1 MDADQEERDLAFK
14 TFIGVVVS
22 VCGNALISVAL
33 NVQKLAHNKLQ
44 EQQMANYFA
53 NMDEP
58 PRWISTSSHNTY
70 TGNAFYPDDGYS
82 SPRTSEDFSATSPE
96 EEDLEHQRFIM
107 AMAQEQRDGDSEYLR
122 SKLWWLGITLMVLGE
137 VGNFVAYGFAPASTI
152 APLGTT
158 TLVANVIMAPLM
170 LKEVFRK
177 RDFVGIIL
185 AVAGAAIVVLSSNE
199 QETALSPDLIMES
212 LMQTRSI
219 IYFIITGAA
228 IVTLTAI
235 SPWYGA
241 ESILVDLGLV
251 AIYGGYTVLCTKS
264 VASLLSLTLLNM
276 FAYPISYVLIL
287 ALVVTA
293 ILQIKYLNKALQRFD
308 STAVIPTQFVL
319 FTVSAIIGSA
329 AIYHDF
335 DGMSLEQLSRFM
347 SGCTVEFVGVY
358 LITSKRNK
366 RLGSLALQPDKDE
379 LPGVINESTAIL
391 TTPRSSLDGIPE
403 EEGSELQPTLS
414 HHHQQQQGIELG
426 RPFGSGRS
434 NAITQQQQHHH
445 NPHLHHQYPNSHASH
460 GLQQL
465 QHQNN
470 EYQSIAHDKHRRRS
484 SFIRGLS
491 LASQLVDRTNDET
504 ESAPTLIQLPTPS
517 TSTSSISSTKNY
529 NDNARSSSSH
539 RKSDSKLNNILFG
552 LSHMAHDVL
561 SSGGNGATNQPA
573 ATLAQQTHADEETT
587 IENGIPRTTTP
598 PPPPSSSEA
607 SPSLPPSLGN
617 SNGLTDSQE
626 QPQQQEQQR
635 DSVNLLEMDHQ

>member
-44 EQQMANYFA
+44 EKQMANYFA

-58 PRWISTSSHNTY
+58 PRWISSSSHNTF

-82 SPRTSEDFSATSPE
+82 SPRTSVDLPPSS
-96 EEDLEHQRFIM
+96 EEDMEHQRFIM
-107 AMAQEQRDGDSEYLR
+107 AMAQEQREGDSEYLR
-122 SKLWWLGITLMVLGE
+122 SKLWWLGISLMILGE

-177 RDFVGIIL
+177 RDLLGIIL
-185 AVAGAAIVVLSSNE
+185 AVMGAAVVVLSSNE
-199 QETALSPDLIMES
+199 QETALSPDLIMEA

-219 IYFIITGAA
+219 VYFITTGIA
-228 IVTLTAI
+228 IVALTAA
-235 SPWYGA
+235 SPWYGSQ
-241 ESILVDLGLV
+241 SILVDLGLV

-287 ALVVTA
+287 TLVITA

-329 AIYHDF
+329 VIYHDF
-335 DGMSLEQLSRFM
+335 DNMSLEQMSRFM
-347 SGCTVEFVGVY
+347 SGCAVEFIGVY

-366 RLGSLALQPDKDE
+366 IGALALQPDKDE
-379 LPGVINESTAIL
+379 LPGLANESTTFA
-391 TTPRSSLDGIPE
+391 TTPRTSLDEAIEDRNTESQPGI
-403 EEGSELQPTLS
+403 S
-414 HHHQQQQGIELG
+414 HHHQQHQHTGIELG
-426 RPFGSGRS
+426 GPFASGRT
-434 NAITQQQQHHH
+434 NAIITHHHQQPQQHH
-445 NPHLHHQYPNSHASH
+445 YPTTFTPQ
-460 GLQQL
+460 GLQHHPHYQYY
-465 QHQNN
+465 QSND
-470 EYQSIAHDKHRRRS
+470 YQSILQDKQRRRS
-484 SFIRGLS
+484 SYIRGLS

-504 ESAPTLIQLPTPS
+504 EAISPLIQLPTPS
-517 TSTSSISSTKNY
+517 TS
-529 NDNARSSSSH
+529 SSSLPSAPTQNNSSSRSH
-539 RKSDSKLNNILFG
+539 RRTESKLNNLLLG
-552 LSHMAHDVL
+552 LSNMAHDVL
-561 SSGGNGATNQPA
+561 SAGGTNPSTIA
-573 ATLAQQTHADEETT
+573 HHSSLEEVVDEETAA
-587 IENGIPRTTTP
+587 ENEIHRTTKTSSSSSTTTP
-598 PPPPSSSEA
+598 
-607 SPSLPPSLGN
+607 LN
-617 SNGLTDSQE
+617 DSNTAD
-626 QPQQQEQQR
+626 QQYNHR
-635 DSVNLLEMDHQ
+635 PDDVDLMEMGHP

>member
-122 SKLWWLGITLMVLGE
+122 SKLWWLGITLMILGE

-199 QETALSPDLIMES
+199 QETALSPDLIMEA

-219 IYFIITGAA
+219 IYFIVTGAA

-276 FAYPISYVLIL
+276 FAYPISYFLIL

-379 LPGVINESTAIL
+379 LPGVVNESTAIL
-391 TTPRSSLDGIPE
+391 TTPRSSLDDIPE
-403 EEGSELQPTLS
+403 EEGSELQPTPPY
-414 HHHQQQQGIELG
+414 HHQQQQGIELG
-426 RPFGSGRS
+426 RPFGSGRL
-434 NAITQQQQHHH
+434 NAITQQQQQHHH
-445 NPHLHHQYPNSHASH
+445 SHHLHHQYPTSHASH

-470 EYQSIAHDKHRRRS
+470 EYQAITQDKQRRRS

-491 LASQLVDRTNDET
+491 LASQLVDRTNDES
-504 ESAPTLIQLPTPS
+504 ESASTLIQLPTPS

-529 NDNARSSSSH
+529 NDNIRSSTSSSSH

-561 SSGGNGATNQPA
+561 SSGVNGTTNQPA
-573 ATLAQQTHADEETT
+573 ATAAQQTHADEETT
-587 IENGIPRTTTP
+587 IENGSPRTT
-598 PPPPSSSEA
+598 PSSSA
-607 SPSLPPSLGN
+607 SPSSLGN

-626 QPQQQEQQR
+626 QSQQEEQQR
-635 DSVNLLEMDHQ
+635 DSVNLLEMDH